1 MPIVMEILGSKWF
14 WLALIL
20 GSLALQTHRVGT
32 AKAETASVVA
42 SFAAYTRQA
51 QVEHDRA
58 VAAAKQA
65 TLEAIQRAKEADD
78 ANAKKY
84 ADLDALYARYR
95 MQVRS
100 GGAATRLLAPKAAGD
115 PADSKICFDS
125 RDTLDK
131 ELTAALGRFRE
142 RLADSV
148 RPYDEATLVAATCRD
163 WALGLR

>member
-1 MPIVMEILGSKWF
+1 MPFLVSLLSSKWF

-20 GSLALQTHRVGT
+20 GALALQTHRIGT
-32 AKAETASVVA
+32 AKAETAA
-42 SFAAYTRQA
+42 LAAKFAAYSTA
-51 QVEHDRA
+51 VVAEHDRA

-65 TLEAIQRAKEADD
+65 ELAAIQRAKESDD
-78 ANAKKY
+78 AHAKKY
-84 ADLDALYARYR
+84 ADLDRVYAGYR
-95 MQVRS
+95 LRVGA
-100 GGAATRLLAPKAAGD
+100 GGAATSLLAPKAAGD
-115 PADSKICFDS
+115 PAGDQTLYYS

-131 ELTAALGRFRE
+131 ELTGALGRFRE

>member
-1 MPIVMEILGSKWF
+1 MPIVMAILSSKWF

-20 GSLALQTHRVGT
+20 GALALQTHRVGT

-42 SFAAYTRQA
+42 SFAAYTRQD

-78 ANAKKY
+78 ANAKRY

-100 GGAATRLLAPKAAGD
+100 GGAATASLVPAASGPGVDPRL
-115 PADSKICFDS
+115 CYT
-125 RDTLDK
+125 RDTLDR
-131 ELTAALGRFRE
+131 EITSAVGRLRGGIADDAIAYDRASVTAK
-142 RLADSV
+142 
-148 RPYDEATLVAATCRD
+148 TCRD